1 MNLPSPPS
9 QNLLKYRL
17 ILLINIILI
26 IPLGYAVRFYQGLPT
41 EWGWINDSVGAIAY
55 QIFWVLFFLFL
66 YPKASLTWTAIG
78 VFLFTCGVEFLQL
91 WQPPWLQELRGTLP
105 GRLVLGNS
113 FTWTDFP
120 PYFIGSLIG
129 WVWVRLL
136 YNNIEDG
143 FLSRTMQRIKKIIK
157 KIFFFLKGS
166 WEDDSFLHNIESIET
181 IISKILSLVMVGV
194 ILVAV
199 FDLIVILSQQLFVSP
214 MGFFNK
220 NLFEFFGLFLNVL
233 IALEILENITAYLR
247 KHVVQVELVIVTS
260 LIAVARKIIIL
271 DLKKTEGIDIIGLA
285 LAVFS
290 LSLSYWII
298 RKSNSKNPD
307 N

>member
-1 MNLPSPPS
+1 MNFF
-9 QNLLKYRL
+9 KYRI

-26 IPLGYAVRFYQGLPT
+26 IPLGYTVRFYHGIAP
-41 EWGWINDSVGAIAY
+41 EWVNDCLGAIAY
-55 QIFWVLFFLFL
+55 QIFWILFVLFI
-66 YPKASLTWTAIG
+66 YPKASLIWTAVG
-78 VFLFTCGVEFLQL
+78 VFFFTCGIEFLQL
-91 WQPPWLQELRGTLP
+91 WQPPWLQALRATLP

-113 FTWTDFP
+113 FTLSDFP
-120 PYFIGSLIG
+120 PYLIGSLLG
-129 WVWVRLL
+129 WVWAKLL
-136 YNNIEDG
+136 YNRIDSG
-143 FLSRTMQRIKKIIK
+143 AFSKTMQRLKNSLK
-157 KIFFFLKGS
+157 KIFLFFNKNFKDS
-166 WEDDSFLHNIESIET
+166 SFLHNIENIET
-181 IISKILSLVMVGV
+181 IVSKILSLVMVAV

-199 FDLIVILSQQLFVSP
+199 FDLIIILSQQLFVSP
-214 MGFFNK
+214 LGFFNK

-271 DLKKTEGIDIIGLA
+271 DLKKVEGIDVIGLA

-298 RKSNSKNPD
+298 RKANEKNHD
-307 N
+307 